1 MDEPAWGKQAGYH
14 RLLREA
20 LDTGHHVQAY
30 LRVTDADGVA
40 TGPILQYLASR
51 VWRYENGLEFLQEG
65 RQAYKWFPG
74 EEPDW
79 VVERFSALIRLAWQR
94 LFACS
99 HPHVADTE
107 GRLVRRARIGSHAKA
122 WLRADP
128 NRWLGDWVPYGMY
141 KLLPGRR

>member
-51 VWRYENGLEFLQEG
+51 V
-65 RQAYKWFPG
+65 
-74 EEPDW
+74 
-79 VVERFSALIRLAWQR
+79 
-94 LFACS
+94 
-99 HPHVADTE
+99 
-107 GRLVRRARIGSHAKA
+107 
-122 WLRADP
+122 
-128 NRWLGDWVPYGMY
+128 
-141 KLLPGRR
+141 